1 MGKKGGLGATR
12 VKTNFAEIEKQAT
25 MAEQTKLRIQEE
37 TAKAAALSEKDKEDR
52 EVAMRLAY
60 KDLSIQQQHKEEQ
73 LKKIDP
79 KKAEQLERLGMGVN
93 TRT

>member
-12 VKTNFAEIEKQAT
+12 VKTNFAEIEKQAAL
-25 MAEQTKLRIQEE
+25 AEESRLRAQEE
-37 TAKAAALSEKDKEDR
+37 SAKEVALSDHEKGER

-60 KDLSIQQQHKEEQ
+60 KDLSIQQQQKEEQ
-73 LKKIDP
+73 LKKVDP
-79 KKAEQLERLGMGVN
+79 KKAEQLERLGMGVK